1 MALPNSPFAGTNK
14 GAAPQVA
21 RPVGAQL
28 QVSNVRRVIG
38 NNVHSGYS
46 LPHGAGFLQTNLIHR
61 SGTTIAVHQYLYKGK
76 VHRVII
82 PVKTSPRRG
91 AIVTPVKMAPQTVQ
105 GF

>member
-1 MALPNSPFAGTNK
+1 MALPNSPFSGVNR
-14 GAAPQVA
+14 GAAPQNA

-28 QVSNVRRVIG
+28 QVSTIRRVIG

-46 LPHGAGFLQTNLIHR
+46 LPHGAGFLQTNIFHQN
-61 SGTTIAVHQYLYKGK
+61 GQTVAVHSYLYRGK
-76 VHRVII
+76 VHRVAI

-91 AIVTPVKMAPQTVQ
+91 GIVTPVKMAPQTVQ

>member
-14 GAAPQVA
+14 GAAPQTA
-21 RPVGAQL
+21 RPTGAQL
-28 QVSNVRRVIG
+28 QTSNIRRVIG
-38 NNVHSGYS
+38 NNIHSGYS

-61 SGTTIAVHQYLYKGK
+61 SGVTVAVHTYLYRGK
-76 VHRVII
+76 MERVVI

-91 AIVTPVKMAPQTVQ
+91 GIVTPVKLRPQTVE